1 MIFEELLT
9 LQTGLF
15 YIKNGSRGNANAVA
29 ASKAVSVKPFEN
41 SFQFELTDSQKKVF
55 AQIEKDME
63 QEKNMNCCQVRSV
76 RRSARRF
83 SKA

>member
-1 MIFEELLT
+1 M
-9 LQTGLF
+9 
-15 YIKNGSRGNANAVA
+15 A

-63 QEKNMNCCQVRSV
+63 QEKNMNRLVQGDVGSGKTAVAEMACLKR
-76 RRSARRF
+76 
-83 SKA
+83 